1 MTRPIR
7 IPPKDERP
15 RKRRRPLPWLDH
27 RLKGVV
33 DGHVGKPKDWIV
45 QSKIFNPELRQL
57 TAREYATLQD
67 AYDFFN
73 EALFDGTLP
82 QLLIT
87 LQRHRRALGYF
98 SAERFQSRDGVQAR
112 VHEIALNPEGFRGE
126 SDEEIL
132 STLAHEMTHVW
143 QKEYGKA
150 GRGRYH
156 NRQFAAKMHSIG
168 LMPSATGKPG
178 GAVTGDH
185 MSHYILPDGHFI
197 TSCRQFLE
205 RYRLTWESAIPR
217 KERSGPEPDEEGGSK
232 PTRVKFTCPNC
243 DLNAWAKPDARIVC
257 YDCSLETGELIIM
270 QKQSG

>member
-1 MTRPIR
+1 MR
-7 IPPKDERP
+7 
-15 RKRRRPLPWLDH
+15 
-27 RLKGVV
+27 
-33 DGHVGKPKDWIV
+33 
-45 QSKIFNPELRQL
+45 F
-57 TAREYATLQD
+57 
-67 AYDFFN
+67 
-73 EALFDGTLP
+73 
-82 QLLIT
+82 
-87 LQRHRRALGYF
+87 GYF
-98 SAERFQSRDGVQAR
+98 SAERFQSRDGAQAR

-132 STLAHEMTHVW
+132 STLGHEMTHVW

-217 KERSGPEPDEEGGSK
+217 KEPSGPEPDEEGESK
-232 PTRVKFTCPNC
+232 PTRAKFTCPNC
-243 DLNAWAKPDARIVC
+243 DLNAWAKPNARLVC
-257 YDCSLETGELIIM
+257 YDCSLEAGELIIM
-270 QKQSG
+270 QTQSG